1 MADNARVAQTPEE
14 VEATKQYTEKDENRQ
29 LAFSKAL
36 ELLRILC
43 KDALEREMIAQRT
56 FTRTEVVKKTTLSHR
71 KALDLLETL
80 QTFGYVDIMD
90 ANKTKFCFAF
100 NADDR
105 AAVHKAKIIQLTTLL
120 GAAIETARDPGNG
133 TLPRPGV
140 EFEEMSFVVD
150 PVTPRGNRDP
160 FGCCY

>member
-80 QTFGYVDIMD
+80 QAFGYVDIMD
-90 ANKTKFCFAF
+90 ANKTKFCFTF

-120 GAAIETARDPGNG
+120 GTAIESYNSVLLKEYPEEVYQRE
-133 TLPRPGV
+133 TL
-140 EFEEMSFVVD
+140 EME
-150 PVTPRGNRDP
+150 RYLAQALNLKR
-160 FGCCY
+160 

>member
-36 ELLRILC
+36 ELLRILR

-80 QTFGYVDIMD
+80 QKFGYVDIMD
-90 ANKTKFCFAF
+90 ANKTKFCFTF

-105 AAVHKAKIIQLTTLL
+105 AAVYKAKIIRLAQLLGNAVEGYKRLLLEDYPEEVYQRESLEMEKYLTTAL
-120 GAAIETARDPGNG
+120 EVKR
-133 TLPRPGV
+133 
-140 EFEEMSFVVD
+140 
-150 PVTPRGNRDP
+150 
-160 FGCCY
+160 

>member
-1 MADNARVAQTPEE
+1 MADNTRVAQTPEE
-14 VEATKQYTEKDENRQ
+14 VEAAKQYIEKDENCL

-36 ELLRILC
+36 DLLRILLR
-43 KDALEREMIAQRT
+43 KDAALEQEMRSQRT

-90 ANKTKFCFAF
+90 ANKTKFCFTF

-120 GAAIETARDPGNG
+120 EAAIESYNSVLLKEYP
-133 TLPRPGV
+133 
-140 EFEEMSFVVD
+140 EEVYQREALGMERYIAKVL
-150 PVTPRGNRDP
+150 NLKK
-160 FGCCY
+160 

>member
-14 VEATKQYTEKDENRQ
+14 VAATKQYTEKDENRQ

-90 ANKTKFCFAF
+90 ANKTKFCFTF
-100 NADDR
+100 SPDDR
-105 AAVHKAKIIQLTTLL
+105 AAVYKAKIIQLAQLL
-120 GAAIETARDPGNG
+120 GNAVEGYKRLLLEDYPEEVYQRESLEMEKYLTTALEVKR
-133 TLPRPGV
+133 
-140 EFEEMSFVVD
+140 
-150 PVTPRGNRDP
+150 
-160 FGCCY
+160 